1 MSERFGVVRG
11 LSSEDAYSGYALLY
25 FGSGATEGHVW
36 KPDPLDERA
45 CIGAAS
51 YDDATREW
59 TLRYSWRPRGR
70 SEGGASSQAV
80 TSLGNGARHT
90 GGRGHSLGQ
99 EAGMTMTKG
108 LNSAWWVLRV
118 GLGLGPFLAGLDKY
132 FNLLTDWGMYLNP
145 AVEAMLPISGGAFM
159 RVVGVVEMAVGLAI
173 LAGWT
178 RIGGYVAAAW
188 LLAIAGN
195 LVSMGMFYDL
205 AVRDV
210 EIAIAAYTLARLSE
224 ARKQALAPAAAA
236 TVVGLDQLRKTA

>member
-1 MSERFGVVRG
+1 M
-11 LSSEDAYSGYALLY
+11 
-25 FGSGATEGHVW
+25 ATTH
-36 KPDPLDERA
+36 
-45 CIGAAS
+45 AAEMGI
-51 YDDATREW
+51 ATAA
-59 TLRYSWRPRGR
+59 R
-70 SEGGASSQAV
+70 STEASSLQAYRILHFGFTV
-80 TSLGNGARHT
+80 A
-90 GGRGHSLGQ
+90 
-99 EAGMTMTKG
+99 
-108 LNSAWWVLRV
+108 
-118 GLGLGPFLAGLDKY
+118 PILAGLDKF
-132 FNLLTDWGMYLNP
+132 FNVLTDWGMYLNP
-145 AVEAMLPISGGAFM
+145 AVEALLPISGGAFM

-224 ARKQALAPAAAA
+224 ARKQALAPAASA